1 MARPVRGVVSGRGFP
16 CSSGTRVEPCDSPAV
31 ALIRPCFAAQ
41 NPEQGRLA
49 RAVGTE
55 QGHVVSG
62 EQIEVDMIQGAEAL
76 HGNGYLAETDKC
88 CGHDGVMAGD
98 GKNGQ
103 GRSRLQQE
111 PGQ

>member
-1 MARPVRGVVSGRGFP
+1 MFPAEPEIRRRTWRVRSEASYRPGISLFVGNA
-16 CSSGTRVEPCDSPAV
+16 RVEPCDRPAV

-41 NPEQGRLA
+41 NLEQGRLA

-76 HGNGYLAETDKC
+76 HGNGYLAETDNC
-88 CGHDGVMAGD
+88 
-98 GKNGQ
+98 
-103 GRSRLQQE
+103 
-111 PGQ
+111 